1 MWLAKEVLFLTQTNM
16 VVTIASFLKSRYVNP
31 ITNQLDALAVDEN
44 GDFLHYNVIIN
55 QTFNEIFKDMNL
67 IADITDD
74 FKKEFCKHFYNRE
87 IGLETFARFQLA
99 LEETLNNECY
109 NLFKYMRAL
118 RETSIEELN
127 KSMNIDT
134 TGNQKGDG
142 QALQIV
148 ETIPQERKEIVF
160 TDKYGVIEYANNL
173 VENHQKNVS
182 DTKQNVNGWTGSSLA
197 DRYQNS
203 AGLIDLQFQIFQ
215 ICDSLFLQVW

>member
-1 MWLAKEVLFLTQTNM
+1 MLLARGVLFLTQTNM
-16 VVTIASFLKSRYVNP
+16 TVTIASFLKSRYVNP
-31 ITNQLDALAVDEN
+31 VTNQLDGLAVDEN

-55 QTFNEIFKDMNL
+55 QTFNEIFKGMHL
-67 IADITDD
+67 ISDVTDD

-148 ETIPQERKEIVF
+148 ETMPQERKEIVF

>member
-1 MWLAKEVLFLTQTNM
+1 MTQTNIT
-16 VVTIASFLKSRYVNP
+16 VTIASFLKSRYVNP
-31 ITNQLDALAVDEN
+31 ITNQLDGLAVDEN

-55 QTFNEIFKDMNL
+55 QTFNEIFKDMHL
-67 IADITDD
+67 IADVTDD

-87 IGLETFARFQLA
+87 IGLETFARFQIA

-215 ICDSLFLQVW
+215 ICDNLFLQVW

>member
-1 MWLAKEVLFLTQTNM
+1 MLQAREVLFLTQTNIT
-16 VVTIASFLKSRYVNP
+16 VTIASFLKSRYVNP
-31 ITNQLDALAVDEN
+31 ITNKLDGLAVDEN

-55 QTFNEIFKDMNL
+55 QTFNEIFKDMHL
-67 IADITDD
+67 IADVTDD

-87 IGLETFARFQLA
+87 IGLETFARFQIA

-215 ICDSLFLQVW
+215 ICDNLFLQVW